1 MGHATVYEH
10 EPRNIG
16 LKSEPSRL
24 DTKPCFTDWLLQN
37 VRKILDTTVLHA
49 VPRGKAKEVALRVL
63 NSAVNF
69 LLDLDIK
76 SLL

>member
-16 LKSEPSRL
+16 LKSGPSRL

-37 VRKILDTTVLHA
+37 VRKILDTTYLCATSNTIDKQIVLY
-49 VPRGKAKEVALRVL
+49 
-63 NSAVNF
+63 S
-69 LLDLDIK
+69 
-76 SLL
+76 

>member
-1 MGHATVYEH
+1 MLVAASLRYVAGQKWGLATVYEH

-37 VRKILDTTVLHA
+37 VRRILDTTPAAKLTLQLLHW
-49 VPRGKAKEVALRVL
+49 
-63 NSAVNF
+63 
-69 LLDLDIK
+69 
-76 SLL
+76 